1 MSIIKNSYGKW
12 LQIMLMLDTDNA
24 ETHSVPESSHL
35 DALWHRNRLLLEHI
49 RDNQHNP
56 YTKITDIEHSAQT
69 SQLENDSTARYINFL
84 VSPESTLF
92 LMKMEIRP
100 TMHMTV
106 LTEDAFDDKILN
118 SFHINTHS
126 HKNYLWV
133 GPDNSDELFGFP

>member
-24 ETHSVPESSHL
+24 ETHSVSESSHL

-49 RDNQHNP
+49 QDNEDNP
-56 YTKITDIEHSAQT
+56 YTKITEIEHSAQT
-69 SQLENDSTARYINFL
+69 SQLDNDSTARYINFL

-100 TMHMTV
+100 TMHMAV
-106 LTEDAFDDKILN
+106 LTEDAFNDKILN